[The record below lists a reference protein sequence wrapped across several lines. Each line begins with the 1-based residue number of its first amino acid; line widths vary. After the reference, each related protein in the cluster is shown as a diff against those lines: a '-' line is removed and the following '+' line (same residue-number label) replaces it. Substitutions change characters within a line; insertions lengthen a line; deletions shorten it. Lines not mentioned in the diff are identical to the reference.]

1 MVAGRGREVDA
12 LGDGVRREVE
22 GLLFLE
28 CRLLEGRR
36 YADWLGLF
44 AEEFVYWMP
53 AGGDDPDP
61 REHVSLILDNRARM
75 TMRIDRLL
83 GGRAF
88 AQEPSS
94 LTMRALSNIEL
105 ESAAGG
111 AVGVNLVLTVG
122 EVRAGQQRTYMA
134 RCKYLFHNSAAW
146 KIARKEVWLLNRSE
160 VLDNLS
166 LIF

>member
-1 MVAGRGREVDA
+1 MS
-12 LGDGVRREVE
+12 DGVRREVE
-22 GLLFLE
+22 ALLFLE
-28 CRLLEGRR
+28 CRLLEERR
-36 YADWLGLF
+36 YAEWLGLF
-44 AEEFVYWMP
+44 AEVFVYWMP

-61 REHVSLILDNRARM
+61 REHVSLILDSRARM

-88 AQEPSS
+88 AQDPVSR
-94 LTMRALSNIEL
+94 TMRSLSNIEL
-105 ESAAGG
+105 ESAAEGV
-111 AVGVNLVLTVG
+111 VGVNLVLTVG
-122 EVRAGQQRTYMA
+122 EVRAGIQRTYMA
-134 RCKYLFHNSAAW
+134 RCKYLLDIRAGW